1 MMARRGL
8 LSRRALHSMLG
19 DQATPGRLNCVIVKQ
34 PQLSEKGLSVNLA
47 CDRFLE

>member
-1 MMARRGL
+1 MTARRGL
-8 LSRRALHSMLG
+8 VSRRGLHSVLG
-19 DQATPGRLNCVIVKQ
+19 DQATPGRHSSVMVKQ